1 MFLNLGLKLVFSLDF
16 KLFIMYFFNE
26 PAKPFMSFTY
36 YDIAFFILILIINIY
51 IYRNRKNIKI
61 NRFTKIFIFLLFFIL
76 IPYLSN
82 TIETRNIYKK
92 FTIVDGFNLWYL
104 IFKYPVWWLI
114 GIVEILFLS
123 KIQEK
128 RFTNS

>member
-1 MFLNLGLKLVFSLDF
+1 
-16 KLFIMYFFNE
+16 MYFFNE

-36 YDIAFFILILIINIY
+36 YDIAFLILIVIINIY
-51 IYRNRKNIKI
+51 IFRNRKSIKI
-61 NRFTKIFIFLLFFIL
+61 NHLTKISTFLLFFIL

-104 IFKYPVWWLI
+104 IFKYPVWWSI
-114 GIVEILFLS
+114 GVLEILFLS
-123 KIQEK
+123 NLQEK
-128 RFTNS
+128 KSTNSTA